1 MASMQPSVKAP
12 PPTKERMPVKFTPVD
27 LTDLPNG
34 WMRTE
39 FLKDVFCQQAPD
51 GYWYLDVIGSG
62 QYCWWPEA
70 NGKPG
75 EWKMYAPLTGQTP
88 KQPVPDNAAPGG
100 QASASGQQEI
110 PTASPTG
117 EAALQ
122 QIVVSISGADQQSI
136 EWQNFTFVSPGLYMK
151 RLADLN
157 TNNVAQAATPKDQ
170 VVAFYGIEDLK
181 GEAWIWVKDTMLRAL
196 RYSTGGHH
204 ISENNGAWVLTYKAV
219 LDLSQEH
226 GQCPHLYAWLFNQIK
241 SYWARIKKPVPTYCE
256 NFFTLLCTFLAAC
269 DPKFITFRINEEQDT
284 LTLSMP
290 DDWKVS
296 AHVDDHCDRK
306 VTENPIAKKFLE
318 DLRVKTFTAL
328 RANKNAMNESTIDLM
343 NYARTTNQKATNDL
357 FGWTRDVFRREV
369 TRFPDHFILHEKV
382 VDGIEVELVGLSF
395 EEYKMQQEKLDD
407 TWVYNSEQELRK
419 AVRDEI
425 KAQAKKDDSRP
436 GTWGDGWQS
445 AGKGQ
450 QGNQ

>member
-1 MASMQPSVKAP
+1 MANMQTLVKAP
-12 PPTKERMPVKFTPVD
+12 PPTKERMPVTFTPVKRD
-27 LTDLPNG
+27 DLPNG
-34 WMRTE
+34 WVRMENIQGT
-39 FLKDVFCQQAPD
+39 QAHWHQ
-51 GYWYLDVIGSG
+51 GYWYMDVSGSG
-62 QYCWWPEA
+62 QYCWWPAA
-70 NGKPG
+70 NGHVG
-75 EWKMYAPLTGQTP
+75 EWKMWAPLPGQKP
-88 KQPVPDNAAPGG
+88 QEPVPNPAAPTG
-100 QASASGQQEI
+100 QASASGHQEL
-110 PTASPTG
+110 PNAVDATV
-117 EAALQ
+117 EAASQ
-122 QIVVSISGADQQSI
+122 QIVVSMSGADRTPN
-136 EWQNFTFVSPGLYMK
+136 EWEKFSFVSEAMYQH

-157 TNNVAQAATPKDQ
+157 NSNVAHAGTSIDQ
-170 VVAFYGIEDLK
+170 VVDFYGIGSTKDD
-181 GEAWIWVKDTMLRAL
+181 AWIWVKDTMLRAL

-269 DPKFITFRINEEQDT
+269 DPKFITFKISEEMDT

-290 DDWKVS
+290 EDWKKS

-318 DLRVKTFTAL
+318 DLRVKTYTAL

-369 TRFPDHFILHEKV
+369 MRFPDHFILHEKV